1 MGLLKKLGMYRNIL
15 ARAQRQPATVR
26 LLKQRPALMLGV
38 GAFELGLMVSGRMD
52 ERLKTL
58 ALIKTSALIGCPF

>member
-1 MGLLKKLGMYRNIL
+1 MGLLKKLGMYRTVF
-15 ARAQRQPATVR
+15 ARAQRQPATMR
-26 LLKQRPALMLGV
+26 LLRKRPALMLGV
-38 GAFELGLMVSGRMD
+38 FGYELALMTCGRMD

>member
-1 MGLLKKLGMYRNIL
+1 MGLLTKLRMYRSL
-15 ARAQRQPATVR
+15 FARAERTPDSVR
-26 LLKQRPALMLGV
+26 LLRRRPALMLGV
-38 GAFELGLMVSGRMD
+38 GAYELALMTCGRVD